1 MSVYTVMDVVFFL
14 LINKFNDSAGEIQK
28 FRYLK
33 MLFDQNVC
41 QEFI

>member
-1 MSVYTVMDVVFFL
+1 MSVQTVMDVFL
-14 LINKFNDSAGEIQK
+14 LINKFDDSAGEIQK